1 MRHWWIALPLLLIA
15 HAALAAGRPVTDDT
29 GRTVHI
35 PDDPKRIVVLH
46 EPLLGLPLLDL
57 GVEIVGSYGRA
68 NDGKMLA
75 AVDFIE
81 TVLGP
86 SARKP
91 PLGIGPVGNIDL
103 ERLRGLAPDLI
114 LGTERDASKVAQ
126 LAMVAPVYLQNVG
139 EGLTRGFSIEES
151 LAKLLERQPVFEQR
165 HKAYREHLAAL
176 RANLPIDPAGR
187 SYLMVMIH
195 DQIRLVGEVSGA
207 IQALED
213 LGYRRARFDG
223 AGRDNGL
230 GSGFAIPLDAEL
242 FGQINP
248 DLLVIMGSYANRDRS
263 ETAIR
268 GQLERI
274 VPGWER
280 FLAPAR
286 ERRILYVDSAQVATP
301 TIASAEHMLA
311 AYAAWA
317 KGQSSGNKP

>member
-1 MRHWWIALPLLLIA
+1 MRHWWIALPLLLVA
-15 HAALAAGRPVTDDT
+15 HAASADERSVTDDT
-29 GRTVHI
+29 GRSVQI
-35 PDDPKRIVVLH
+35 PAAPQRIVVLH

-57 GVEIVGSYGRA
+57 GVEIVGSYGRL
-68 NDGKMLA
+68 NDGKMPT

-86 SARKP
+86 SVHKP

-103 ERLRGLAPDLI
+103 ERLRELNPDLI
-114 LGTERDASKVAQ
+114 LGTERDANKVAQ
-126 LAMVAPVYLQNVG
+126 LTGVAPIYLQNVG
-139 EGLTRGFSIEES
+139 EGRARGFSIEES
-151 LAKLLERQPVFEQR
+151 LAKLLGRQHVFEHR
-165 HKAYREHLAAL
+165 HKTYREHLTAL
-176 RANLPIDPAGR
+176 RASLPAEPAGR

-213 LGYRRARFDG
+213 LGYRRASFDK

-248 DLLVIMGSYANRDRS
+248 DLLVIMSSYANRDRS
-263 ETAIR
+263 EATIR
-268 GQLERI
+268 GQLDRI
-274 VPGWER
+274 VPGWEK

-286 ERRILYVDSAQVATP
+286 EKRILYVDSAKMATP

-317 KGQSSGNKP
+317 KR